1 MYAFGNSPSI
11 LDAASALV
19 RQSHDQP
26 QDFHVYRMMSI
37 CEGDELL
44 GWKVTGVRCKPYV
57 RGRQAGTPNYGA
69 RLAKP
74 ITCIIGAG
82 KASAMLRKMEAEW
95 EARHGKTVT
104 MAAEISS

>member
-19 RQSHDQP
+19 RQSHAQP
-26 QDFHVYRMMSI
+26 DDFHVFRMMSI

-44 GWKVTGVRCKPYV
+44 AWKVTGVRCKPYV
-57 RGRQAGTPNYGA
+57 RGKQVGTPNYGA

-74 ITCIIGAG
+74 ITSIISAGA
-82 KASAMLRKMEAEW
+82 ASAMLRQMEQEYAEQ
-95 EARHGKTVT
+95 HGGR
-104 MAAEISS
+104 S